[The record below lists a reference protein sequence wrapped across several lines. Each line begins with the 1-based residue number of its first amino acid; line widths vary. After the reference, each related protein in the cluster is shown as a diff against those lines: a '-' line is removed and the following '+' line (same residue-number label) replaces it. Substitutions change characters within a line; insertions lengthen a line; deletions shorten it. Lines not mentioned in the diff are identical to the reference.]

1 MKTSENAANTVQD
14 GIAVVGLS
22 CRLPGAVNP
31 DAFWQLLVEGGS
43 AVVETPPYR
52 WDAKALYDPDLSH
65 AGRSNSRW
73 GAYLDDVDKFDP
85 AFFGISPREATDM
98 DPQQRLALEL
108 AWEALENAGVV
119 PSALRERPIGVF
131 MGAFGSDYA
140 TLSQR
145 LGLDGI
151 GHHTVTGLSRGLI
164 ANRISYTLGL
174 RGPSF
179 TVDSAQSSALVAVH
193 LAAQSIRSGECEVA
207 LAGGVHLNLAPESTV
222 GAAKFG
228 GLSPDGRCHTFDSRA
243 NGYVRGEGGGV
254 VVLKPLAKAIADG
267 DDVLCVIRGSA
278 VNNDGASDGLTTP
291 DARAQAEVLRA
302 AYRAAGVDPEQVQ
315 YVELHG
321 TGTKVGDPIEASALG
336 EVLGAG
342 RAPADAL
349 RVGSVKTNIGHLEG
363 AAGIAGLLKAVLSI
377 SRGKIPPSLNFAQP
391 NPEIAFDELGIRV
404 QTETAD
410 WTAEPRLAGV
420 NSFGMGG
427 ANCHVVLS
435 GPLQSRDGAADA
447 GSSGDVVPFVLSA
460 RTPGALR
467 AQAAGLRGRG
477 LDHTGLAHALLTG
490 RTLFDHRAVVI
501 AANAEELEVG
511 LAEVEQGAPG
521 TGVVLGHGETAD
533 TGPVF
538 VFPGQ
543 GAQWVGMGRDLL
555 DASEVFAES
564 VSACENALA
573 PHVNWS
579 LSEVL
584 RTGEGLDLVD
594 VVQPASWAVMVSLA
608 RLWESAGVR
617 PAAVLGHSQGEIA
630 AAVISGKLSL
640 EDAATVVAL
649 RSRIIAA
656 ELAGLGAMASVALP
670 ADQVRPRL
678 AALPGVDV
686 AVVNSPRST
695 VVAGDPDTIDALVAQ
710 WRQEDV
716 RARRVAVDY
725 ASHSPHVDSIRDQVV
740 DALAGIRPQ
749 QGTVPL
755 FSTADCEWADRLDAA
770 YWAHNLRQPVRFGEA
785 TEALLAQGF
794 RHFVEVSSHPVLVG
808 AVEDS
813 VTASDVEN
821 AVVVGSLRR
830 DEGDL
835 RRFLTSAAE
844 AFVGGVR
851 VDWSA
856 VMPAARTH
864 VRAADLPTY
873 PFQRQRFWIGDVEE
887 TPVETGPVLRGIDLV
902 RTHAAAVLRTTP
914 GAVSVRE
921 PFKRLGFD
929 SVMVVELRNRLNA
942 AASLRLPASIAFDF
956 PTPAALAAEID
967 RLLPSGAPAPV
978 ASAERTNAVEEKA
991 EAVEREDDPIVIVG
1005 MGCRFPGDIRS
1016 PEELWRFV
1024 SEESDAVG
1032 PYPSDRGWD
1041 LRGLFSEDTAVART
1055 GGFLHDAPDF
1065 DAEFFGVSPREALAM
1080 DPQQRLLLEVSWEAL
1095 EQAGIDPELLRG
1107 SDTGVFAG
1115 AMAGDYGTRLHE
1127 SPDTVAGHLLTG
1139 VAGSVISG
1147 RIAYVL
1153 GLEGPALSVDTACS
1167 SSLVALNLAV
1177 EALRRGECSLALAG
1191 GVTVMSTPGMFAEFS
1206 RQRGL
1211 AQDGRC
1217 KAFSAD
1223 ADGTGWS
1230 EGVGVLVVERL
1241 SDALRHGH
1249 TVHAVVRGSAVNQD
1263 GASNGLT
1270 APNGPSQQR
1279 VIRRALA
1286 DAGLAMSDVDAVEA
1300 HGTGTAL
1307 GDPIEAQAILA
1318 TYGQDRDR
1326 PLWLGSLKSNLGHT
1340 QAAAGVAG
1348 VIKMVMAMRYGV
1360 LPKTLHVGEPSP
1372 HVDWA
1377 SGAVELLTEARPWP
1391 EGTRRAAVSS
1401 FGISGT
1407 NAHVILEHRPR
1418 PDAPQRQERQAPF
1431 VLSAKTPQALT
1442 AQARRL
1448 HDHLAAHPGLDPAD
1462 VAFSL
1467 ATGRTAFDHRAA
1479 VLATDTAGLR
1489 ELGEGRGAR
1498 DHARPDEPVAFLFTG
1513 QGAQRLGMGREL
1525 YTTYPVFAAAFDE
1538 VAGELD
1544 RHLATPL
1551 REVVWGDDPAV
1562 LDRTE
1567 YTQPAL
1573 FAVEVAL
1580 YRLVRSWG
1588 VEPDF
1593 VTGHSIGEIAAA
1605 HVAGV
1610 LTLAGAAE
1618 LVAARGRL
1626 MQALPAGGAMVSVQ
1640 ATADEVRPQLTS
1652 RVGLAAVNGPD
1663 AVVLSG
1669 AEDDVLALAAQWTE
1683 RGRKTKRLT
1692 VSHAFHSPLMEPML
1706 DEFRRVAE
1714 RIGYAAPVIPV
1725 VSNLTGALATAEQL
1739 RSPEHWV
1746 RHVRDAVLFHDGVR
1760 YLREQ
1765 GVTRLVELGPDGVLA
1780 AMAQNCLPGTEQLV
1794 LPALRRGRP
1803 EADTLVLALA
1813 RLHTAGVTVDWT
1825 AFFAGTGAQSV
1836 ELPTYAFQHERFWLE
1851 PVAKT
1856 ADLAS
1861 AGLDAVEHPMLK
1873 AALSVDGTTVLTGR
1887 LDPAELPWLADH
1899 QVGGA
1904 VVVPGTALLELAA
1917 RAGAHVG
1924 RTGVTELL
1932 LVAPM
1937 VVPAGDAL
1945 DVQVRV
1951 TADGALRTVSR
1962 AAGQG
1967 EWTTHVT
1974 GQLDEVS
1981 GTAPA
1986 AVPWPPAGCEPVDLG
2001 SFYPGLVERNLRY
2014 GPVFQG
2020 VRRLWRGDGE
2030 LFAEVSLPETKND
2043 YLLHPALLDA
2053 VLQPLAAGELLPD
2066 GGTAR
2071 LPFSWTGARV
2081 DAFGASVLR
2090 ARLTRLGP
2098 DTVRLSAWD
2107 GVGNPVLDAD
2117 SVVLRPV
2124 SDAQLRDAVAADS
2137 LYRVDWRPTT
2147 AVGSAPG
2154 TTRRLPAQTDGPLA
2168 QRVREGLAW
2177 ALETVQDW
2185 LAGEQRGRL
2194 SIVTGADPVG
2204 AAVQGLGRSAQTEHP
2219 GRFQL
2224 IEVDG
2229 TDASEALVSSLAGS
2243 SDPQISVREGNA
2255 LVPRL
2260 VRHTVAPAASD
2271 IKWDR
2276 GSLLVTGA
2284 GGVVGSALT
2293 LHAVTTH
2300 GIGHVVLVSRRGERA
2315 TGVAQLAE
2323 KLRST
2328 GVSVTVE
2335 ACDVAERAQVE
2346 GLLARVPD
2354 LRGIVHAAGTVAD
2367 TVIETLTAEGVDAVL
2382 ESKVDAVSHLDE
2394 LTRGL
2399 DLDWFVVC
2407 SSVAGWWG
2415 TAGQANYAA
2424 ANACLDA
2431 IVRDRAAAGFPALAL
2446 AWGLWEERS
2455 ELSGHLGDADLQR
2468 MARVGIAPLS
2478 TADAVAAFD
2487 GALRST
2493 EPVLAPVRLDVRSV
2507 TGQPV
2512 PLLAD
2517 LVRTPAVAKPAAVA
2531 PETSGGAFER
2541 LTADELRVE
2550 LTTLVRTSAAAAL
2563 GHAQLRDDQV
2573 EQPFSALGMDSL
2585 TALELRNQLS
2595 QATGLRLSPTLLFD
2609 RPSPLDVI
2617 EHLVEELSTEKDT
2630 TVTQAVQRT
2639 EPEAAPEDDPIVI
2652 VGMAARYPGGVSTP
2666 QELWDLVATGTDG
2679 ITPFPDN
2686 RGWDLDTLFHD
2697 DPAHRGTS
2705 YTREGGFLHDAAD
2718 FDASFFG
2725 IAPREALSMDPQQRL
2740 LLETSW
2746 EALES
2751 AGVDPLSMKGSR
2763 TGVYTGVMFHDYS
2776 TRVQDV
2782 HSIPEGMEGMLT
2794 LGSHGSVAS
2803 GRISYVFGL
2812 QGPTM
2817 SVDTACSSSL
2827 VALHLAAQALRN
2839 DECSMALVGGVSV
2852 MSTPVTF
2859 VEFSRQRALAAD
2871 GRCRAFSADA
2881 SGTSWAEG
2889 AGMLVVERLSDA
2901 RRNGHRVLA
2910 VVRGSAV
2917 NSDGASNGLTA
2928 PSGSAQRKL
2937 IEQALADA
2945 RLSPSDVD
2953 VVEAHGTGTAL
2964 GDPIEAQAVLDTYG
2978 QDRDRPLWLGSLKS
2992 NTGHTQAAAGVGGII
3007 KMIMAMRH
3015 GVLPKTLHVSEP
3027 SPHADW
3033 TSGSVELLTEARPW
3047 PEGTRRAAVSSFG
3060 IGGTNAHVILE
3071 GPAETAVAADEPR
3084 AGAITPWVLSA
3095 KTAAALRAQAARL
3108 AGFLDREPGHDD
3120 AAIAA
3125 ALTSRSRFDQRA
3137 VVLGGD
3143 RDSLLAG
3150 LTAAARGEDA
3160 PNLFVTQEKRAGETA
3175 FLFAGQGSQRAGMG
3189 RELYEAFPAFAAAF
3203 DEAAEVLDPL
3213 LGVSLR
3219 DLVFT
3224 GDSLDRTDHAQPAL
3238 FALEVSLFRLLE
3250 SWGVRP
3256 DRMAGHSIGEIAAA
3270 HVAGVMSL
3278 RDAATLVAARGRLM
3292 GGLPTGGVMVAVEAS
3307 AAEVTGLLAGHEH
3320 EVGIAAVNGPRA
3332 TVLSGAAAPVEAI
3345 TEQLRSRGHR
3355 TKALRVSHAFHSPLM
3370 GPMLEEFRDVVSRIE
3385 FSAPRIPMV
3394 STLTGQAAVAGDF
3407 TTAEYWV
3414 RHVRESVRFQDAVRA
3429 LEVGGVGTFVELGP
3443 DGVLSAMASA
3453 NLSTQAAL
3461 LPVLRKDRAEPR
3473 ALLDTVAKLFV
3484 RGISVDWS
3492 AVLVQDVRPHVELPT
3507 YAFQRQRFWLDA
3519 PRTTGGV
3526 AGTGLGEVGHPLL
3539 TASMSLA
3546 GSGATVLTGRLST
3559 ASPAWAGGHR
3569 VGGAAVVPGTALLE
3583 MAARAGAQVGCPRVA
3598 ELVFRAAVV
3607 LPAEGALEVQV
3618 EVSAPEGDGGRVLTL
3633 HSRTSADAPWTAH
3646 ATGRLVP
3653 AAPGA
3658 GESLTEWPPANAE
3671 PVDLEGL
3678 HPRLAEDGLGYG
3690 PEFQGVRR
3698 AWRRGGDVFAEVSLP
3713 ATVQDEAGAYL
3724 VHPALLDSALHPL
3737 LADSLRLPF
3746 SWAGVQVHG
3755 PGAAS
3760 LRVRLRDNGQD
3771 SFGIVAWD
3779 GVGMPVLSADELVAR
3794 PVVREQLR
3802 GIGAAQA
3809 AETLFR
3815 IDWTA
3820 PKTLSGAR
3828 GTGHLTF
3835 MVDNGDP
3842 ALPLPQRV
3850 RTALDAAL
3858 TSVRGWVAR
3867 DHEPGAQLVVL
3878 TRGAVDGDPV
3888 AAAVWGLVRS
3898 AQTEHPGLLQL
3909 IDLDGTAASDKA
3921 WRELVGT
3928 DESQLA
3934 VRAGQVRVPRLAGAG
3949 ATAPSGL
3956 AEWRGG
3962 SLLVTGAGGVVG
3974 SALTRHAVREHG
3986 VRDVVLLSRRGA
3998 SAPGMARLSAELREL
4013 GASVTVEACDAA
4025 DREQLAGVLAR
4036 IPADRPLAG
4045 VIHAAGTSRDATL
4058 QSLTPE
4064 VLEAVLPAKVD
4075 AVTHLD
4081 ELTRDLDLTWFVVCS
4096 SAAAWWG
4103 TAGQANYA
4111 AANACIDA
4119 IARSRRNAGQHALS
4133 LAWGLWAERSELSG
4147 HLDEADL
4154 RRLVRLGIVPLSTE
4168 DALTA
4173 FDTAL
4178 RSREPMLA
4186 PIGLDTRQL
4195 ADSESAPLTPLLRGH
4210 VKQRPAVESAPVSSI
4225 AGELAGKDEG
4235 AQETLLRDLVRGLVA
4250 QVLGFASADEVEADR
4265 GFFEVGFDSLTVL
4278 ELRNR
4283 IEKATGTS
4291 VTPTAIFD
4299 HSTPG
4304 ALAKYL
4310 RILLAGDQQAEQ
4322 PLDVDGPSLA
4332 GTTVLLTGAAG
4343 GLGRVFAER
4352 LSEAGANLV
4361 LTGRDQAA
4369 LDDLAG
4375 SLSGPSLALVADVTD
4390 STALVSAVERAEQ
4403 EFGAVDVLINNAG
4416 VGGPAGPMW
4425 EVDEDAWWQAMEVN
4439 VRGTLRACRAAVPG
4453 MVERGHG
4460 RVVNIVSSAGRHR
4473 WPNVSGYSVSK
4484 AAAIKL
4490 GENLAPELEGT
4501 GVSVLNYHPGLVD
4514 LGLTRKQLAAGE
4526 TGDSR
4531 VDGVSAWMADQRDGG
4546 RLTDPEE
4553 SARMLVRLVSGEA
4566 DSLSGSYLTPEDD
4579 LNRLLEG

>member
-1 MKTSENAANTVQD
+1 MTVPERTAAADRD

-22 CRLPGAVNP
+22 CRLPRAMDP
-31 DAFWQLLVEGGS
+31 DAFWELLVTGAS
-43 AVVETPPYR
+43 AVTETPAAR
-52 WDAKALYDPDLSH
+52 WDANALYDADLSRP
-65 AGRSNSRW
+65 GRANSRW
-73 GAYLDDVDKFDP
+73 GGYLDEVDRFDA

-108 AWEALENAGVV
+108 AWEALENAGAV
-119 PSALRERPIGVF
+119 PAALRGHPVGVF

-140 TLSQR
+140 TLAQR
-145 LGLDGI
+145 EGIEGI

-193 LAAQSIRSGECEVA
+193 LAAQSIRTGECEVA

-243 NGYVRGEGGGV
+243 NGYVRGEGGGM
-254 VVLKPLAKAIADG
+254 VVLKPIATALADQ
-267 DDVLCVIRGSA
+267 DDILCVIRGSA

-291 DARAQAEVLRA
+291 DADAQAEVLRA
-302 AYRAAGVDPEQVQ
+302 AYRAADIDPRQVQ

-321 TGTKVGDPIEASALG
+321 TGTKVGDPVEASALG
-336 EVLGAG
+336 RVLGAG

-363 AAGIAGLLKAVLSI
+363 AAGIAGLLKTVLSI
-377 SRGKIPPSLNFAQP
+377 SRGQVPPSVDFVEP
-391 NPEIAFDELGIRV
+391 NPNIAFGELGIRV

-420 NSFGMGG
+420 SSFGMGG

-435 GPLQSRDGAADA
+435 GPPRSAGGATSEQVEATL
-447 GSSGDVVPFVLSA
+447 PFVLSA
-460 RTPGALR
+460 KTPEALR
-467 AQAAGLRGRG
+467 AQAGNLRGRG
-477 LDHTGLAHALLTG
+477 LDHAGLAQALLTR
-490 RTLFDHRAVVI
+490 RTLFDHRAVVL
-501 AANAEELEVG
+501 AATADELESG
-511 LAEVEQGAPG
+511 LAGIEQGVPG
-521 TGVVLGHGETAD
+521 AGVVLGRGDEAD
-533 TGPVF
+533 AGPVL

-543 GAQWVGMGRDLL
+543 GAQWAGMGRDLL

-564 VSACENALA
+564 VTACEKALA
-573 PHVNWS
+573 PHVGWS
-579 LSEVL
+579 LTEVL
-584 RTGEGLDLVD
+584 RTGDGLDRVD

-608 RLWESAGVR
+608 RLWASVGVR

-630 AAVISGKLSL
+630 AAVVSGKLDL
-640 EDAATVVAL
+640 DDAATVVAL

-656 ELAGLGAMASVALP
+656 ELAGRGAMASVALP
-670 ADQVRPRL
+670 ADEVRPYL
-678 AALPGVDV
+678 VGHPGVGV
-686 AVVNSPRST
+686 AVVNSARST
-695 VVAGDPDTIDALVAQ
+695 VVSGDRDAVDALVAR
-710 WRQEDV
+710 WEQEGV
-716 RARRVAVDY
+716 RVRRIAVDY
-725 ASHSPHVDSIRDQVV
+725 ASHSPHVDSVRERVV
-740 DALAGIRPQ
+740 EALAGIRPRR
-749 QGTVPL
+749 GGIPF
-755 FSTADCEWADRLDAA
+755 FSTADCAWADRLDAA
-770 YWAHNLRQPVRFGEA
+770 YWAHNLRAPVRFGEA
-785 TEALLAQGF
+785 VGALLAQGF
-794 RHFVEVSSHPVLVG
+794 RHFVEAGSHPVLVG
-808 AVEDS
+808 AVEDT
-813 VTASDVEN
+813 VADADVDD

-835 RRFLTSAAE
+835 RRFLMSAAE
-844 AFVGGVR
+844 AFTGGVD

-856 VMPAARTH
+856 VVPSARAS

-873 PFQRQRFWIGDVEE
+873 PFQRQRFWIGDRNEA
-887 TPVETGPVLRGIDLV
+887 PVETGPVLRGIDLV
-902 RTHAAAVLRTTP
+902 RAHAAAVLRTTP
-914 GAVSVRE
+914 DAVGVRE

-929 SVMVVELRNRLNA
+929 STMVVELRNRINA
-942 AASLRLPASIAFDF
+942 AASLSLPAGVAFDF
-956 PTPAALAAEID
+956 PTPAALAAEVD
-967 RLLPSGAPAPV
+967 RLLPAGTRQAPV
-978 ASAERTNAVEEKA
+978 ALAAAERVTTTEE
-991 EAVEREDDPIVIVG
+991 EPEDDPVVIVG
-1005 MGCRFPGDIRS
+1005 MGCRFPRDIRS
-1016 PEELWRFV
+1016 PEDLWRFV
-1024 SEESDAVG
+1024 TAEADATG

-1041 LRGLFSEDTAVART
+1041 LRAPLPGGTEVART
-1055 GGFLHDAPDF
+1055 GGFLYDAPDF

-1107 SDTGVFAG
+1107 TETGVFAG

-1127 SPDTVAGHLLTG
+1127 SPAAVAGHLLTG
-1139 VAGSVISG
+1139 VAGSVVSG

-1191 GVTVMSTPGMFAEFS
+1191 GVTVMSTPGMFAEFGH
-1206 RQRGL
+1206 QRGL

-1217 KAFSAD
+1217 KAFSAA

-1249 TVHAVVRGSAVNQD
+1249 TVQAVVRGTAVNQD

-1270 APNGPSQQR
+1270 APNGPAQQR
-1279 VIRRALA
+1279 VIRKALT
-1286 DAGLAMSDVDAVEA
+1286 DAGLSASDVDLVEA
-1300 HGTGTAL
+1300 HGTGTSL
-1307 GDPIEAQAILA
+1307 GDPIEAQAIIA

-1348 VIKMVMAMRYGV
+1348 VIKVVMAMRHGV
-1360 LPKTLHVGEPSP
+1360 LPKTLHVDEPSP
-1372 HVDWA
+1372 HVDWS
-1377 SGAVELLTEARPWP
+1377 SGAVRLLTEARPWP
-1391 EGTRRAAVSS
+1391 EGPRRAAVSS

-1407 NAHVILEHRPR
+1407 NAHVVLEHRPR
-1418 PDAPQRQERQAPF
+1418 PEPQVRQRRQVPF
-1431 VLSAKTPQALT
+1431 LLSAKTPQALT

-1448 HDHLAAHPGLDPAD
+1448 HDHLADHPELDPAD
-1462 VAFSL
+1462 IAFSL
-1467 ATGRTAFDHRAA
+1467 ATGRSHFDHRAA

-1489 ELGEGRGAR
+1489 ELSEGRGAR
-1498 DHARPDEPVAFLFTG
+1498 DLARPGEPVAFLFTG
-1513 QGAQRLGMGREL
+1513 QGAQHPGMGREL
-1525 YTTYPVFAAAFDE
+1525 HATHPVFAAALDE
-1538 VAGELD
+1538 VADELD
-1544 RHLATPL
+1544 RHLDEPL
-1551 REVVWGDDPAV
+1551 REVMWGDDPAV

-1573 FAVEVAL
+1573 FAIEVAL

-1593 VTGHSIGEIAAA
+1593 VTGHSIGELAAA
-1605 HVAGV
+1605 HVSGV

-1626 MQALPAGGAMVSVQ
+1626 MQALPSGGAMVSVQ

-1652 RVGLAAVNGPD
+1652 GVGLAAVNGPD

-1669 AEDDVLALAAQWTE
+1669 AEDAVLALAARWAE

-1692 VSHAFHSPLMEPML
+1692 VSHAFHSPLVEPML
-1706 DEFRRVAE
+1706 EEFRRVAA
-1714 RIGYAAPVIPV
+1714 RITYSAPAIPL
-1725 VSNLTGALATAEQL
+1725 VSNLTGTLATAEQL

-1760 YLREQ
+1760 HLRRQ

-1780 AMAQNCLPGTEQLV
+1780 AMAQNCLPDTDQLV
-1794 LPALRRGRP
+1794 LPVLRKGRP
-1803 EADTLVLALA
+1803 EGDTSVLALA
-1813 RLHTAGVTVDWT
+1813 RLHNAGVTVDWT
-1825 AFFAGTGAQSV
+1825 AFFAGTGAGRT
-1836 ELPTYAFQHERFWLE
+1836 ELPTYAFQRERFWLD

-1861 AGLDAVEHPMLK
+1861 AGLDPIAHPVLK

-1887 LDPAELPWLADH
+1887 LDPAGLPWLADH
-1899 QVGGA
+1899 RVGGA

-1917 RAGAHVG
+1917 RAGEHVG
-1924 RTGVTELL
+1924 RTAVTELVL
-1932 LVAPM
+1932 IAPM
-1937 VVPAGDAL
+1937 VIPAGDAL

-1951 TADGALRTVSR
+1951 AADGALRTVSR
-1962 AAGQG
+1962 ASGQG
-1967 EWTTHVT
+1967 EWTTHAT
-1974 GQLDEVS
+1974 GQVDVAT
-1981 GTAPA
+1981 GTGPAPTQ
-1986 AVPWPPAGCEPVDLG
+1986 WPPAGCEPVDLDA
-2001 SFYPGLVERNLRY
+2001 FYPGLADRNLRY
-2014 GPVFQG
+2014 GPAFQG
-2020 VRRLWRGDGE
+2020 VRALWRGDGE
-2030 LFAEVSLPETKND
+2030 LFAEVRLSEAEND

-2071 LPFSWTGARV
+2071 LPFSWAGTRLHA
-2081 DAFGASVLR
+2081 AGASVLR
-2090 ARLTRLGP
+2090 ARLTGLGP
-2098 DTVRLSAWD
+2098 DTVRLAAWD
-2107 GVGNPVLDAD
+2107 GEGNPVLDAD

-2124 SDAQLRDAVAADS
+2124 SDARLRDAVAADS
-2137 LYRVDWRPTT
+2137 LYRVEWRPTT
-2147 AVGSAPG
+2147 VVATTRG
-2154 TTRRLPAQTDGPLA
+2154 TTRRLPAPTGGPLA
-2168 QRVREGLAW
+2168 HRVREGLAW
-2177 ALETVQDW
+2177 ALTTVQDW
-2185 LAGEQRGRL
+2185 LAGEQHGRL
-2194 SIVTGADPVG
+2194 SVVTGSDPVG
-2204 AAVQGLGRSAQTEHP
+2204 AAVQGLVRSAQTEHP

-2229 TDASEALVSSLAGS
+2229 SAASEALLPSSAGAS
-2243 SDPQISVREGNA
+2243 EPHIAVREGNA

-2260 VRHTVAPAASD
+2260 VRHVPAANGAETR
-2271 IKWDR
+2271 WDN

-2284 GGVVGSALT
+2284 GGVVGSALA
-2293 LHAVTTH
+2293 LHAVTSR
-2300 GIGHVVLVSRRGERA
+2300 GIGDVVLVSRRGERA
-2315 TGVAQLAE
+2315 PGVAKLADR
-2323 KLRST
+2323 LRT
-2328 GVSVTVE
+2328 MGASVTVE
-2335 ACDVAERAQVE
+2335 ACDVADRAQVA
-2346 GLLARVPD
+2346 GLLARVPN

-2367 TVIETLTAEGVDAVL
+2367 TVVEALTTEGIDAVL
-2382 ESKVDAVSHLDE
+2382 TSKVDAVSHLDE

-2455 ELSGHLGDADLQR
+2455 ELSGHLGDADLRR
-2468 MARVGIAPLS
+2468 MAGVGIAPLS
-2478 TADAVAAFD
+2478 TRDAVAAFD
-2487 GALRST
+2487 SALRST
-2493 EPVLAPVRLDVRSV
+2493 EPVLAPMRLDVRSV
-2507 TGQPV
+2507 IGQPV
-2512 PLLAD
+2512 SLLAD
-2517 LVRTPAVAKPAAVA
+2517 LVRTPAVTKPAATA
-2531 PETSGGAFER
+2531 PATSDGAFEQ
-2541 LTADELRVE
+2541 LTADGLRAE
-2550 LTTLVRTSAAAAL
+2550 LTRLVRTSAAAAL

-2595 QATGLRLSPTLLFD
+2595 RATGLRLPPTLLFD
-2609 RPSPLDVI
+2609 RPSPLDVV
-2617 EHLVEELSTEKDT
+2617 EHLVEELSSEEDT
-2630 TVTQAVQRT
+2630 AVAHVVPRA
-2639 EPEAAPEDDPIVI
+2639 EPEPRAAEDDPIVI
-2652 VGMAARYPGGVSTP
+2652 VGMAARYPGGVGSP
-2666 QELWDLVATGTDG
+2666 QELWDLVASGTDG
-2679 ITPFPDN
+2679 ITAFPDD
-2686 RGWDLDTLFHD
+2686 RGWDLDNLFHD

-2725 IAPREALSMDPQQRL
+2725 IAPREALATDPQQRL

-2746 EALES
+2746 EALEN
-2751 AGVDPLSMKGSR
+2751 AGIDPLSVKGSR
-2763 TGVYTGVMFHDYS
+2763 TGVYAGVMFHDYS

-2782 HSIPEGMEGMLT
+2782 HDIPDGMEGMLT

-2871 GRCRAFSADA
+2871 GRCRAFSSDA

-2901 RRNGHRVLA
+2901 QRNGHRVLA

-2928 PSGSAQRKL
+2928 PSGPAQRRL

-2945 RLSPSDVD
+2945 RLVASDVD

-3033 TSGSVELLTEARPW
+3033 TSGLVELLTEARPW

-3071 GPAETAVAADEPR
+3071 SPAEAAVPASEPR

-3095 KTAAALRAQAARL
+3095 RTPTALRAQAAKL
-3108 AGFLDREPGHDD
+3108 ADFLDREPGHDD
-3120 AAIAA
+3120 DAIAA
-3125 ALTSRSRFDQRA
+3125 ALTRRSRFDQRA

-3150 LTAAARGEDA
+3150 LTAAAHGDDA
-3160 PNLFVTQEKRAGETA
+3160 PNLFVTADERAGGTA

-3189 RELYEAFPAFAAAF
+3189 RELHEAFPAFAAAF
-3203 DEAAEVLDPL
+3203 DEAAEALDPL

-3219 DLVFT
+3219 DLVLT
-3224 GDSLDRTDHAQPAL
+3224 GDGLDRTEHAQPAL
-3238 FALEVSLFRLLE
+3238 FALEVALFRLLE
-3250 SWGVRP
+3250 AWGVRP
-3256 DRMAGHSIGEIAAA
+3256 DRVAGHSIGEIAAA

-3292 GGLPTGGVMVAVEAS
+3292 GDLPEGGAMVAVEAA
-3307 AAEVTGLLAGHEH
+3307 AAEVTELLAGRGH
-3320 EVGIAAVNGPRA
+3320 EVGIAAVNGPRS
-3332 TVLSGAAAPVEAI
+3332 TVLSGAAGPVRAI
-3345 TEQLRSRGHR
+3345 AEELGSRGHR

-3370 GPMLEEFRDVVSRIE
+3370 GPMLEQFREVVSRIG

-3394 STLTGQAAVAGDF
+3394 STLSGRAAGAGDF

-3429 LEVGGVGTFVELGP
+3429 LEAGGVRTFVELGP

-3453 NLSTQAAL
+3453 SLSTPAAL
-3461 LPVLRKDRAEPR
+3461 LPLLRKDRPEPR

-3484 RGISVDWS
+3484 RGIPVDWS
-3492 AVLVQDVRPHVELPT
+3492 AVLGDRARPHVELPT
-3507 YAFQRQRFWLDA
+3507 YAFQRQRFWLDT
-3519 PRTTGGV
+3519 PRATGSV
-3526 AGTGLGEVGHPLL
+3526 AGTGLGGVGHPLL

-3546 GSGATVLTGRLST
+3546 GSGATVLTGQLST
-3559 ASPAWAGGHR
+3559 ARPAWAGGHR

-3583 MAARAGAQVGCPRVA
+3583 MAAKAGQQVGCPRVA
-3598 ELVFRAAVV
+3598 ELLFRAAVV
-3607 LPAEGALEVQV
+3607 LPAEGTLDVQV
-3618 EVSAPEGDGGRVLTL
+3618 EVSAPEDDGSRVLTL

-3653 AAPGA
+3653 GAPGA
-3658 GESLTEWPPANAE
+3658 GENLTEWPPANAE
-3671 PVDLEGL
+3671 PVDLHGL
-3678 HPRLAEDGLGYG
+3678 YPRLAEDGLGYG
-3690 PEFQGVRR
+3690 PGFQGVRR
-3698 AWRRGGDVFAEVSLP
+3698 AWRRGGDVFAEVTLP
-3713 ATVQDEAGAYL
+3713 AALQDEAGDYL

-3737 LADSLRLPF
+3737 LADALRLPF
-3746 SWAGVQVHG
+3746 SWAGVEVHG

-3760 LRVRLRDNGQD
+3760 LRVRLRDEGQD

-3779 GVGMPVLSADELVAR
+3779 NVGMPVLSADELVAR
-3794 PVVREQLR
+3794 PVVREQLQV
-3802 GIGAAQA
+3802 IGAAQA

-3820 PKTLSGAR
+3820 PKKLSGAR
-3828 GTGHLTF
+3828 GTGHLTLP
-3835 MVDNGDP
+3835 VDNGDP
-3842 ALPLPQRV
+3842 ALPLPWRV

-3858 TSVRGWVAR
+3858 ASVRGWVAR
-3867 DHEPGAQLVVL
+3867 DHEPGARLAVL

-3898 AQTEHPGLLQL
+3898 AQTEHPGMLQL

-3921 WRELVGT
+3921 WRNLVGT
-3928 DESQLA
+3928 DEPQLA
-3934 VRAGQVRVPRLAGAG
+3934 IRGGQVRVPRLAGAG
-3949 ATAPSGL
+3949 TAGPSTAT
-3956 AEWRGG
+3956 EWRGG

-3986 VRDVVLLSRRGA
+3986 VREVVLLSRRGA
-3998 SAPGMARLSAELREL
+3998 DAPGMARLSAELREL

-4025 DREQLAGVLAR
+4025 DREQLVGVLAR
-4036 IPADRPLAG
+4036 IPSDRPLAG
-4045 VIHAAGTSRDATL
+4045 VIHAAGTSRDATV
-4058 QSLTPE
+4058 QSLTAE
-4064 VLEAVLPAKVD
+4064 AVEAVLPAKVD

-4081 ELTRDLDLTWFVVCS
+4081 ELTRDSDLTWFVVCS

-4111 AANACIDA
+4111 AANACVDA
-4119 IARSRRNAGQHALS
+4119 IAQRRHDAGQHALS

-4154 RRLVRLGIVPLSTE
+4154 RRLVRLGITPLSTE
-4168 DALTA
+4168 DALAA

-4178 RSREPMLA
+4178 RSKEPVLA

-4195 ADSESAPLTPLLRGH
+4195 VDSESAPLTPLLREH
-4210 VKQRPAVESAPVSSI
+4210 AKSRPAVEAMPASSI
-4225 AGELAGKDEG
+4225 EGQLAGKDEG
-4235 AQETLLRDLVRGLVA
+4235 AQEAFLRDLVRGLVA
-4250 QVLGFASADEVEADR
+4250 QVLGFAGADEVEADR
-4265 GFFEVGFDSLTVL
+4265 GFFEIGFDSLTVL

-4283 IEKATGTS
+4283 IEKATGQS
-4291 VTPTAIFD
+4291 VPPTAIFD
-4299 HSTPG
+4299 HPTSS

-4310 RILLAGDQQAEQ
+4310 RIQLGGAQEAER
-4322 PLDVDGPSLA
+4322 PLDVERPSLA
-4332 GTTVLLTGAAG
+4332 GTTVLLTGATG
-4343 GLGRVFAER
+4343 GLGRLFAEG
-4352 LSEAGANLV
+4352 LAEAGANLV
-4361 LTGRDQAA
+4361 LTGRDRSA
-4369 LDDLAG
+4369 LDELAG

-4390 STALVSAVERAEQ
+4390 STALTRAVERAEQ
-4403 EFGAVDVLINNAG
+4403 EFGSVDVLINNAG
-4416 VGGPAGPMW
+4416 VGGPAGPLW
-4425 EVDEDAWWQAMEVN
+4425 EVDEDHWWQTMEVN
-4439 VRGTLRACRAAVPG
+4439 LRGTVRACRAALPG

-4460 RVVNIVSSAGRHR
+4460 RVINVVSSAGKHR

-4490 GENLAPELEGT
+4490 GENLAPELAGT

-4514 LGLTRKQLAAGE
+4514 LGLTRRQLEAGE
-4526 TGDSR
+4526 TGDR
-4531 VDGVSAWMADQRDGG
+4531 HLDGVGAWMADQRDGG
-4546 RLTDPEE
+4546 RFTEPGASSE
-4553 SARMLVRLVSGEA
+4553 MLVRLVSGEA
-4566 DSLSGSYLTPEDD
+4566 DALSGSYLTPEDD
-4579 LNRLLEG
+4579 LSRLLGG

>member
-1 MKTSENAANTVQD
+1 MNASEHTPVASQG

-22 CRLPGAVNP
+22 CRLPRAANP
-31 DAFWQLLVEGGS
+31 DAFWHLLVEGRD
-43 AVVETPPYR
+43 AVAETPAER
-52 WDAKALYDPDLSH
+52 WDAKALYDEDLSRPGK
-65 AGRSNSRW
+65 ANSRW
-73 GAYLDDVDKFDP
+73 GGYLDQIDRFDA

-119 PSALRERPIGVF
+119 PAALRDRPIGVF

-145 LGLDGI
+145 QGIDEI

-193 LAAQSIRSGECEVA
+193 LAAQSIRAGECEVA

-243 NGYVRGEGGGV
+243 NGYVRGEGGGM
-254 VVLKPLAKAIADG
+254 VVLKPLAKALADE
-267 DDVLCVIRGSA
+267 DDILCVIRGSA

-302 AYRAAGVDPEQVQ
+302 AYRAADLDPQQVH

-321 TGTKVGDPIEASALG
+321 TGTRVGDPIEAAALG

-342 RAPADAL
+342 RTPGDAL

-363 AAGIAGLLKAVLSI
+363 AAGIAGLLKTVLSI
-377 SRGKIPPSLNFAQP
+377 SRGKVPPSLNFAAP
-391 NPEIAFDELGIRV
+391 NPDIAFDELGIKV
-404 QTETAD
+404 QTDTAD

-420 NSFGMGG
+420 SSFGMGG

-435 GPLQSRDGAADA
+435 GPPQVRREPTAV
-447 GSSGDVVPFVLSA
+447 SSEATLPFVLSA
-460 RTPGALR
+460 KTPEALR
-467 AQAAGLRGRG
+467 AQAANLRGRG
-477 LDHTGLAHALLTG
+477 FDHAGLAHALLTG
-490 RTLFDHRAVVI
+490 RTLFDHRAVVL
-501 AANAEELEVG
+501 AATAEELESG
-511 LAEVEQGAPG
+511 LAEMAQGVPG
-521 TGVVLGHGETAD
+521 TGTILGRGEESDA
-533 TGPVF
+533 GPVF

-564 VSACENALA
+564 VAACEKALA
-573 PHVNWS
+573 PHVDWS
-579 LSEVL
+579 LTDVL
-584 RTGEGLDLVD
+584 RTGDGLDRVD

-617 PAAVLGHSQGEIA
+617 PAAVVGHSQGEIA
-630 AAVISGKLSL
+630 AAVVSGMLDL
-640 EDAATVVAL
+640 EDAATVVAV
-649 RSRIIAA
+649 RSKIIAA
-656 ELAGLGAMASVALP
+656 ELAGQGAMASVALP
-670 ADQVRPRL
+670 ADQVGLRL
-678 AALPGVDV
+678 AGVPGVAV
-686 AVVNSPRST
+686 AVVNSPHST
-695 VVAGDPDTIDALVAQ
+695 VISGDEDAVDALVAQ
-710 WRQEDV
+710 WEQEGARV
-716 RARRVAVDY
+716 RRVAVDY
-725 ASHSPHVDSIRDQVV
+725 ASHSPHVDSVREQLI
-740 DALAGIRPQ
+740 DALGGIRSR
-749 QGTVPL
+749 QGSVPF
-755 FSTADCEWADRLDAA
+755 FSTVDCDWADRVDAE
-770 YWAHNLRQPVRFGEA
+770 YWARNLREPVRFGEA
-785 TEALLAQGF
+785 TAALLAQGF
-794 RHFVEVSSHPVLVG
+794 RHFLESSSHPVLVG
-808 AVEDS
+808 AIEDTI
-813 VTASDVEN
+813 TAADVQG
-821 AVVVGSLRR
+821 AVAVGSLRR
-830 DEGDL
+830 DEGDF

-844 AFVGGVR
+844 AFVGGVD
-851 VDWSA
+851 VDWST
-856 VMPAARTH
+856 VVPPAGPR

-873 PFQRQRFWIGDVEE
+873 PFQRQRFWIGDKSEA
-887 TPVETGPVLRGIDLV
+887 PVETGPALRGIDLV
-902 RTHAAAVLRTTP
+902 RAHAAAVLRTTP
-914 GAVSVRE
+914 NAVSVRE
-921 PFKRLGFD
+921 SFKRQGFD
-929 SVMVVELRNRLNA
+929 SVMAVELRNRINA
-942 AASLRLPASIAFDF
+942 ATSLRLPASAAFDH

-967 RLLPSGAPAPV
+967 RLLPAVTQLNPVPV
-978 ASAERTNAVEEKA
+978 AE
-991 EAVEREDDPIVIVG
+991 VERSTTAEIVEPEDDPIVIVG

-1016 PEELWRFV
+1016 PEDLWRIV
-1024 SEESDAVG
+1024 TDEADAIG
-1032 PYPSDRGWD
+1032 PFPSDRGWD
-1041 LRGLFSEDTAVART
+1041 LRALFSANTEYART
-1055 GGFLHDAPDF
+1055 GGFLYDAPNF

-1107 SDTGVFAG
+1107 TDAGVFAG

-1127 SPDTVAGHLLTG
+1127 SPEAVAGHLLTG

-1191 GVTVMSTPGMFAEFS
+1191 GVTVMSTPGMFAEFG

-1249 TVHAVVRGSAVNQD
+1249 TVHAVISGTAVNQD

-1286 DAGLAMSDVDAVEA
+1286 DAGLTVSDVDAVEA

-1307 GDPIEAQAILA
+1307 GDPIEAQAIIA
-1318 TYGQDRDR
+1318 TYGQERDR

-1348 VIKMVMAMRYGV
+1348 VIKMVMAMRHGV
-1360 LPKTLHVGEPSP
+1360 LPKTLHVDEPSP
-1372 HVDWA
+1372 HVDWT
-1377 SGAVELLTEARPWP
+1377 SGAVELLTEAQPWP
-1391 EGTRRAAVSS
+1391 EGPRRAAVSS

-1407 NAHVILEHRPR
+1407 NAHVILEHRPQA
-1418 PDAPQRQERQAPF
+1418 DAPERQERQVPF
-1431 VLSAKTPQALT
+1431 LLSGKTPQALT
-1442 AQARRL
+1442 AQAKRL
-1448 HDHLAAHPGLDPAD
+1448 QVHLAEHPELDPAD
-1462 VAFSL
+1462 VAYSL
-1467 ATGRTAFDHRAA
+1467 ATGRSGLDHRAT
-1479 VLATDTAGLR
+1479 VLSTDPAGLL
-1489 ELGEGRGAR
+1489 ELCEGRGTR
-1498 DHARPDEPVAFLFTG
+1498 DLARPGEPVAFLFTG

-1525 YTTYPVFAAAFDE
+1525 HATYPVFAAAFDQ
-1538 VAGELD
+1538 VADELD
-1544 RHLATPL
+1544 RHLTKPL
-1551 REVVWGDDPAV
+1551 REVMWGDDPAV

-1567 YTQPAL
+1567 YAQPAL
-1573 FAVEVAL
+1573 FAIEVAL
-1580 YRLVRSWG
+1580 YHLVRSWG

-1593 VTGHSIGEIAAA
+1593 VTGHSIGELTAA
-1605 HVAGV
+1605 HVSGV

-1626 MQALPAGGAMVSVQ
+1626 MQALPSGGAMVSVQ

-1652 RVGLAAVNGPD
+1652 GVGLAAVNGPN

-1669 AEDDVLALAAQWTE
+1669 AEDEVLALAAQWAE

-1706 DEFRRVAE
+1706 EEFRRVAA
-1714 RIGYAAPVIPV
+1714 RITCAAPSIPL

-1780 AMAQNCLPGTEQLV
+1780 AMAQNCLPGTGQLV
-1794 LPALRRGRP
+1794 LPTLRKGRP

-1813 RLHTAGVTVDWT
+1813 RLHTAGVAVDWT
-1825 AFFAGTGAQSV
+1825 AFFAGTGARRT
-1836 ELPTYAFQHERFWLE
+1836 ELPTYAFQHERFWLD

-1861 AGLDAVEHPMLK
+1861 AGLDAVAHPMLK

-1924 RTGVTELL
+1924 RTAITELL
-1932 LVAPM
+1932 LIAPM
-1937 VVPAGDAL
+1937 VIPAGNAL

-1951 TADGALRTVSR
+1951 SADGALRTVSR

-1974 GQLDEVS
+1974 GQVDTAT
-1981 GTAPA
+1981 GTGPAP
-1986 AVPWPPAGCEPVDLG
+1986 VQWPPTGCEPVGLD
-2001 SFYPGLVERNLRY
+2001 SFYSGLAERNLRY
-2014 GPVFQG
+2014 GPAFQG

-2030 LFAEVSLPETKND
+2030 LFADVQLPETNNDD

-2071 LPFSWTGARV
+2071 LPFSWAGTRLHSA
-2081 DAFGASVLR
+2081 GASVLR

-2098 DTVRLSAWD
+2098 DTARLAAWD
-2107 GVGNPVLDAD
+2107 GEGNPVLAAD

-2124 SDAQLRDAVAADS
+2124 SEAQLRDAVAADS
-2137 LYRVDWRPTT
+2137 LYRVEWRPTT
-2147 AVGSAPG
+2147 AAASTQG
-2154 TTRRLPAQTDGPLA
+2154 TTRRLPVQAGGPLA
-2168 QRVREGLAW
+2168 HRVREGLVW
-2177 ALETVQDW
+2177 ALTTVQDW
-2185 LAGEQRGRL
+2185 IAGEQRGCL
-2194 SIVTGADPVG
+2194 SIVTGSDPVG
-2204 AAVQGLGRSAQTEHP
+2204 AAVQGLVRSAQTEHP

-2229 TDASEALVSSLAGS
+2229 TAASEALAPSLAGA
-2243 SDPQISVREGNA
+2243 SDPQISVREGTA

-2260 VRHTVAPAASD
+2260 VRHTAAPAAPD
-2271 IKWDR
+2271 IKWDK

-2293 LHAVTTH
+2293 LHAVTTY
-2300 GIGHVVLVSRRGERA
+2300 GVGDVVLVSRRGERA
-2315 TGVAQLAE
+2315 PGVAQLADR
-2323 KLRST
+2323 LRGM

-2335 ACDVAERAQVE
+2335 ACDVAERAQVA
-2346 GLLARVPD
+2346 GLLARVPN
-2354 LRGIVHAAGTVAD
+2354 LRGVVHAAGTVAD
-2367 TVIETLTAEGVDAVL
+2367 TVIETLTTEGMDAVL
-2382 ESKVDAVSHLDE
+2382 RSKVDAVSHLDE
-2394 LTRGL
+2394 LSRGL

-2407 SSVAGWWG
+2407 SSIAGWWG

-2478 TADAVAAFD
+2478 TRDAVAAFD
-2487 GALRST
+2487 SALRST
-2493 EPVLAPVRLDVRSV
+2493 EPVLAPVRLDVGSV
-2507 TGQPV
+2507 AGQPV

-2517 LVRTPAVAKPAAVA
+2517 LVRTPVVAKPAATA
-2531 PETSGGAFER
+2531 PETSGGAFDQ
-2541 LTADELRVE
+2541 LAADELRAE
-2550 LTTLVRTSAAAAL
+2550 LTRLVRTSAATVL
-2563 GHAQLRDDQV
+2563 GYAQLRDDQV

-2585 TALELRNQLS
+2585 AALELRYELS
-2595 QATGLRLSPTLLFD
+2595 DATGLNLPPTLLFD
-2609 RPSPLDVI
+2609 RPSALDVI
-2617 EHLVEELSTEKDT
+2617 DHLVEELSTEKDT

-2639 EPEAAPEDDPIVI
+2639 EPEPEAAEDDPIVI
-2652 VGMAARYPGGVSTP
+2652 VGMSARYPGGVSTP

-2697 DPAHRGTS
+2697 DPTHRGTS

-2725 IAPREALSMDPQQRL
+2725 VAPREALATDPQQRL

-2746 EALES
+2746 EALEN
-2751 AGVDPLSMKGSR
+2751 AGIDPLSVKGSP
-2763 TGVYTGVMFHDYS
+2763 TGVYAGVMFHDYS

-2782 HSIPEGMEGMLT
+2782 HDLPDGMEGMLA

-2839 DECSMALVGGVSV
+2839 GECSMALAGGVAV

-2859 VEFSRQRALAAD
+2859 AEFSRQRALAAD

-2889 AGMLVVERLSDA
+2889 AGMLVLERLSDA
-2901 RRNGHRVLA
+2901 KRNGHRVLA

-2928 PSGSAQRKL
+2928 PSGLAQRRL

-2945 RLSPSDVD
+2945 RLVASDVD

-2964 GDPIEAQAVLDTYG
+2964 GDPIEAQALLDTYG

-3071 GPAETAVAADEPR
+3071 SPTEPAVPAPAPA
-3084 AGAITPWVLSA
+3084 AGAITPWVLSGR
-3095 KTAAALRAQAARL
+3095 TPAALRAQAAKL
-3108 AGFLDREPGHDD
+3108 ADFLDREPGHDD

-3137 VVLGGD
+3137 VVLGAD
-3143 RDSLLAG
+3143 RDSLRAG
-3150 LTAAARGEDA
+3150 LTAAAQRDDA
-3160 PNLFVTQEKRAGETA
+3160 PNLFLTTERHTGETA
-3175 FLFAGQGSQRAGMG
+3175 FLFAGQGSQRPGMG
-3189 RELYEAFPAFAAAF
+3189 RELYEAFPPFAAAF
-3203 DEAAEVLDPL
+3203 DEAAEALDPL

-3224 GDSLDRTDHAQPAL
+3224 GDSLDRTEHAQPAL
-3238 FALEVSLFRLLE
+3238 FAIEVALFRLLE
-3250 SWGVRP
+3250 AWGVRP
-3256 DRMAGHSIGEIAAA
+3256 DRVAGHSIGEIAAA
-3270 HVAGVMSL
+3270 HAAGVLSL
-3278 RDAATLVAARGRLM
+3278 SDAATLVAARGRLM
-3292 GGLPTGGVMVAVEAS
+3292 GELPDGGVMVAVEAG
-3307 AAEVTGLLAGHEH
+3307 AAEVTALLAGHEH
-3320 EVGIAAVNGPRA
+3320 EAGIAAINGPRA
-3332 TVLSGAAAPVEAI
+3332 TVLSGAAGPVRAI
-3345 TEQLRSRGHR
+3345 TEKLRSQGHR
-3355 TKALRVSHAFHSPLM
+3355 TKTLRVSHAFHSPLM
-3370 GPMLEEFRDVVSRIE
+3370 GPMLDRFRDVVSRLE
-3385 FSAPRIPMV
+3385 FSAPSIPMV
-3394 STLTGQAAVAGDF
+3394 STLTGQAAGAGDF
-3407 TTAEYWV
+3407 TTADYWV
-3414 RHVRESVRFQDAVRA
+3414 RHVRESVRFQDAVRTLA
-3429 LEVGGVGTFVELGP
+3429 AGGVSTFVELGP
-3443 DGVLSAMASA
+3443 DSVLSAMASA
-3453 NLSTQAAL
+3453 SLSTPAVL
-3461 LPVLRKDRAEPR
+3461 LPVLRKDRLEPR

-3484 RGISVDWS
+3484 GGISVDWS
-3492 AVLVQDVRPHVELPT
+3492 AVLGEAARPHVELPT
-3507 YAFQRQRFWLDA
+3507 YAFQRQRFWLDVVRA
-3519 PRTTGGV
+3519 TGSV

-3559 ASPAWAGGHR
+3559 ARPAWAGGHR

-3583 MAARAGAQVGCPRVA
+3583 MAATAGKQVGCPRVA

-3607 LPAEGALEVQV
+3607 LPAEGSLDVQV
-3618 EVSAPEGDGGRVLTL
+3618 EVSAPEGDGSRALTL
-3633 HSRTSADAPWTAH
+3633 HSRTSADAPWTAN

-3653 AAPGA
+3653 GAPGA
-3658 GESLTEWPPANAE
+3658 GERLAEWPPANAE
-3671 PVDLEGL
+3671 PMDLDGFY
-3678 HPRLAEDGLGYG
+3678 PRLAEDGLDYG
-3690 PEFQGVRR
+3690 PDFQGVRR
-3698 AWRRGGDVFAEVSLP
+3698 AWRRGDDVFAEVNLP
-3713 ATVQDEAGAYL
+3713 ATVHGEAGDYL

-3737 LADSLRLPF
+3737 LAEALRLPF

-3755 PGAAS
+3755 PGASS
-3760 LRVRLRDNGQD
+3760 LRVRLRDTGPD
-3771 SFGIVAWD
+3771 SFSITAWD
-3779 GVGMPVLSADELVAR
+3779 NVGMPVVSADELVAR
-3794 PVVREQLR
+3794 PVVREQLQV
-3802 GIGAAQA
+3802 IAAQA

-3820 PKTLSGAR
+3820 PKALSGAR
-3828 GTGHLTF
+3828 GTGHLTLT
-3835 MVDNGDP
+3835 VDSGDP

-3850 RTALDAAL
+3850 RSALDSALDA
-3858 TSVRGWVAR
+3858 VRTWVSQ
-3867 DHEPGAQLVVL
+3867 DHEPGARLVVL
-3878 TRGAVDGDPV
+3878 TQGAVDGDPV

-3898 AQTEHPGLLQL
+3898 AQTEHPGMLQL

-3928 DESQLA
+3928 DEPQLA
-3934 VRAGQVRVPRLAGAG
+3934 VHRGQVRVPRLAGAG
-3949 ATAPSGL
+3949 PAGPLGRT
-3956 AEWRGG
+3956 EWRGG

-3998 SAPGMARLSAELREL
+3998 NAPGMAQLSTELREL

-4036 IPADRPLAG
+4036 IPSDRPLAG
-4045 VIHAAGTSRDATL
+4045 VIHAAGTSSDATI
-4058 QSLTPE
+4058 QSLTAE
-4064 VLEAVLPAKVD
+4064 ALEAVLPSKVD

-4119 IARSRRNAGQHALS
+4119 IARSRHNAGQHALS

-4147 HLDEADL
+4147 HLEEADL
-4154 RRLVRLGIVPLSTE
+4154 RRLSRLGMTPLSTE
-4168 DALTA
+4168 DALAA

-4178 RSREPMLA
+4178 CSKDPMLA

-4195 ADSESAPLTPLLRGH
+4195 VDSESAPLTPLLRGH
-4210 VKQRPAVESAPVSSI
+4210 VKSRPAVESAPVAPI

-4283 IEKATGTS
+4283 IEKATGQS
-4291 VTPTAIFD
+4291 VAPTAIFD

-4310 RILLAGDQQAEQ
+4310 RILLTGEQQSER
-4322 PLDVDGPSLA
+4322 PLDVDRPSLT
-4332 GTTVLLTGAAG
+4332 GLTVLLTGATG
-4343 GLGRVFAER
+4343 GLGRLFAES
-4352 LSEAGANLV
+4352 LSDAGANLV

-4369 LDDLAG
+4369 LDELAG
-4375 SLSGPSLALVADVTD
+4375 AVSGPSLALVADVTD
-4390 STALVSAVERAEQ
+4390 RSALVNAVERAEQ

-4416 VGGPAGPMW
+4416 IGGPAGPLW
-4425 EVDEDAWWQAMEVN
+4425 EVDEDHWWDTMEVN
-4439 VRGTLRACRAAVPG
+4439 LRGTMRACQAALPG
-4453 MVERGHG
+4453 MVERGRG
-4460 RVVNIVSSAGRHR
+4460 RVVNIVSSAGKHR

-4490 GENLAPELEGT
+4490 GENLAPELAGT
-4501 GVSVLNYHPGLVD
+4501 GVSVFSYHPGLVE
-4514 LGLTRKQLAAGE
+4514 LGLTRRQLEAAE

-4531 VDGVSAWMADQRDGG
+4531 IDGVAAWMADQRDGG
-4546 RLTDPEE
+4546 RFTAPEV
-4553 SARMLVRLVSGEA
+4553 SAEMLVRLVAGEA
-4566 DSLSGSYLTPEDD
+4566 DELSGSYLTPEDD
-4579 LNRLLEG
+4579 LSRLLRG